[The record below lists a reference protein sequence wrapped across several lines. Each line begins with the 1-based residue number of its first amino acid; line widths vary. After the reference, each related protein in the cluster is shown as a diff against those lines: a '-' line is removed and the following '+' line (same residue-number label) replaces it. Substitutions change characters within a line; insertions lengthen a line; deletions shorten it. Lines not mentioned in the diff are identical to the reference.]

1 MTKNREIVLT
11 RLGLTENE
19 SKIFL
24 EKMVTHTL
32 PKETIV
38 LEKGSSSD
46 ALFIVL
52 EGRAKAVEI
61 DANGD
66 EQVLSYYGPGEH
78 FGWVGFGDGVLTSS
92 IMTAESS
99 RFLAIPN
106 NEIKSL
112 LVGNHSFRE
121 SVQESNGE
129 ETERNSLEP
138 SEAEQQKTAISE
150 ILRAISSSPSDLQ
163 LILETVAENAARLC
177 DVNDAEIFKVEGDA
191 LRLVAKYGKNPLW
204 PIGTLH
210 RIDRDWVVG
219 QAVVDCRS
227 IHVHDLQAAS
237 AQFPLGASLALEF
250 GHRTTF
256 VTPMLREGV
265 AIGAILIRRME
276 VRPLTRKQIEL
287 LKTFADEAVIAIENV
302 RLFKEIEEKRRKVE
316 EQAKE
321 IAEWN
326 TKLETRVI
334 KQAKELT
341 EWNAEL
347 ETRVAEQVAQIER
360 LSKLESELSVAGEI
374 QKSMLPRSI
383 PRLAGYEFSA
393 TMLPAKSVGGDFF
406 DFIPLGENLL
416 GIAVGDV
423 SDKGVPAALFM
434 AMVRSLL
441 RAETHPG
448 RSAQEVLRS
457 VNRHLLDMNDKE
469 MFVTVVF
476 GVLNAITRQFQYV
489 RAGHEIPFFFD
500 GQGSAQRLPK
510 AKGQA
515 LGILEEIALD
525 EQTIELTRG
534 SMLLLCSD
542 GITDAP
548 NRQNVNFGY
557 DGLVGAVG
565 RMNNPSASLVCDQLI
580 KAVREHQAGSM
591 QYDDMTVVVVQAI

>member
-1 MTKNREIVLT
+1 MTGWQDKRSLT
-11 RLGLTENE
+11 
-19 SKIFL
+19 
-24 EKMVTHTL
+24 V
-32 PKETIV
+32 
-38 LEKGSSSD
+38 
-46 ALFIVL
+46 
-52 EGRAKAVEI
+52 
-61 DANGD
+61 
-66 EQVLSYYGPGEH
+66 
-78 FGWVGFGDGVLTSS
+78 
-92 IMTAESS
+92 
-99 RFLAIPN
+99 
-106 NEIKSL
+106 
-112 LVGNHSFRE
+112 
-121 SVQESNGE
+121 
-129 ETERNSLEP
+129 
-138 SEAEQQKTAISE
+138 
-150 ILRAISSSPSDLQ
+150 
-163 LILETVAENAARLC
+163 
-177 DVNDAEIFKVEGDA
+177 
-191 LRLVAKYGKNPLW
+191 
-204 PIGTLH
+204 
-210 RIDRDWVVG
+210 
-219 QAVVDCRS
+219 S

-302 RLFKEIEEKRRKVE
+302 RLFKEIEEKSRKVE

-341 EWNAEL
+341 GWNAEL

-406 DFIPLGENLL
+406 DFIPLGDNLL

-441 RAETHPG
+441 RAEAHPG
-448 RSAQEVLRS
+448 RSVQEVLRS
-457 VNRHLLDMNDKE
+457 VNSHLLDMNDKE

-515 LGILEEIALD
+515 LGVLEEIALD

-565 RMNNPSASLVCDQLI
+565 RMDNPSASVVCDQLI

-591 QYDDMTVVVVQAI
+591 QYDDMTVVVMQAI